1 MLRTKKLVIMGVAV
15 ALMLVIPKL
24 IIPIPVFGF
33 STVKI
38 GFGFIITF
46 LVATQ
51 LSPLSG
57 GLVAA
62 VANVLFSFLFPV
74 RPYFPGFTLTSFL
87 AGIIVGCLV
96 NFFSKVSKNENSFL
110 VYFISIL
117 LARIFAALL
126 NTLWLWLIFSKT
138 SFMFI
143 LFSRLASDG
152 LTALV
157 IAPICFELTKYFKFM
172 VKSSYGN

>member
-1 MLRTKKLVIMGVAV
+1 MPRTKKLVIMGVAV
-15 ALMLVIPKL
+15 ALILVIPKL
-24 IIPIPVFGF
+24 IIPISVFGF

-51 LSPLSG
+51 LGPLSG

-62 VANVLFSFLFPV
+62 IANVLFAFLFPV
-74 RPYFPGFTLTSFL
+74 RPYFPGFTLTSFI
-87 AGIIVGCLV
+87 AGIIVGCLMK
-96 NFFSKVSKNENSFL
+96 FFSKFSKNENSLL
-110 VYFISIL
+110 VCFISIL
-117 LARIFAALL
+117 LARLFSALL
-126 NTLWLWLIFSKT
+126 NTVWLWLIFFKT
-138 SFMFI
+138 SFILI

-157 IAPICFELTKYFKFM
+157 ITPICFELTKYFKYIM
-172 VKSSYGN
+172 KSGYGN